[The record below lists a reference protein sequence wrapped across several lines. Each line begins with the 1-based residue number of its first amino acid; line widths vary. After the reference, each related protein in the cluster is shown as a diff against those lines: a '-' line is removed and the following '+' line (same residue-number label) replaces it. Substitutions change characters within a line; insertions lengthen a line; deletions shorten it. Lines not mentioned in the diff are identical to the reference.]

1 MAFSESGLQKLLK
14 EKIIS
19 LDLEYQSKL
28 DTLLAGIKNE
38 LSDLKKDFKHIKS
51 ELLITN
57 LVNTK
62 FK

>member
-14 EKIIS
+14 DKIIS

>member
-14 EKIIS
+14 DKIIS

-28 DTLLAGIKNE
+28 GTLLAGIKNE

>member
-14 EKIIS
+14 DKIIS

-28 DTLLAGIKNE
+28 GTLLAGIKNE
-38 LSDLKKDFKHIKS
+38 LSDLKKDFKHIRS